1 MRRVV
6 FVDDAPEILK
16 HLQRTLAP
24 MQSEWTMEFFSSAK
38 SALAA
43 MGEAPCDVVVSDMT
57 MPGMDGAQFLTE
69 VRKVC
74 PQTIRIVLSG
84 DQSPVNYLRSAS
96 VAHRFLQKPVD
107 AETLKATIA
116 QAEALQA
123 VLANP
128 ALRTLVSEIKSL
140 PSLPS
145 IYQDLMH
152 EMQGAQA
159 SLKKASRIVARDLGM
174 VTKILQLVNSAFF
187 GLRTHVSDPEQAV
200 ALLGFETIKSLV
212 LSSQVFAQF
221 DQARLPAFSL
231 EELWRHAMLTATC
244 ARRIAKEAGASQQ
257 VIDEAFTAAL
267 LHDVGVLVLVA
278 NRPDDYAK
286 VLELMR
292 DRHMPDWAAE
302 RDIFGADHAH
312 VGAYLLG
319 IWGLG
324 DGIVEAVAFHQHPGD
339 YQASGFHAVT
349 AVHVGNA
356 LAETQANA
364 DAGTGDVLSLDQSY
378 LARENFLAFIPRW
391 RELCAA
397 A

>member
-1 MRRVV
+1 MRRVL

-24 MQSEWTMEFFSSAK
+24 MQVEWTMEFFSSAK
-38 SALAA
+38 SALTALSGSA
-43 MGEAPCDVVVSDMT
+43 CDVVVSDMT
-57 MPGMDGAQFLTE
+57 MPGMDGAQFLAE
-69 VRKVC
+69 VRKVS
-74 PQTIRIVLSG
+74 PQTIRIVLSA

-107 AETLKATIA
+107 VKTLTAVIA
-116 QAEALQA
+116 QAEALRT

-145 IYQDLMH
+145 IYQDLMQ
-152 EMQGAQA
+152 EMQGPQA
-159 SLKKASRIVARDLGM
+159 SLKKASRIVAKDLGM

-200 ALLGFETIKSLV
+200 ALLGFDTIKSLV

-231 EELWRHAMLTATC
+231 EELWRHAMQTATC
-244 ARRIAKEAGASQQ
+244 ARHIAKDAGASQA
-257 VIDEAFTAAL
+257 VIDEAFTAGL

-278 NRPDDYAK
+278 NKPDEYAR
-286 VLELMR
+286 VLDMMQAKQ
-292 DRHMPDWAAE
+292 MPDWAAE
-302 RDIFGADHAH
+302 REIFGADHAH

-324 DGIVEAVAFHQHPGD
+324 DGIIEAVAFHQHPGD
-339 YQASGFHAVT
+339 YMAAGFQAVT

-356 LAETQANA
+356 LAEMQGSAHA
-364 DAGTGDVLSLDQSY
+364 DAADLAGLDQAY
-378 LARENFLAFIPRW
+378 LARENFVVNIPHW

>member
-1 MRRVV
+1 MRRVF

-43 MGEAPCDVVVSDMT
+43 ICQAPCDVVVSDMT

-69 VRKVC
+69 VRNVS
-74 PQTIRIVLSG
+74 PQAIRIILSG

-107 AETLKATIA
+107 VEVLKANIA
-116 QAEALQA
+116 QAEALRV

-128 ALRTLVSEIKSL
+128 ALRGLVSEIKSL

-145 IYQDLMH
+145 IYQDLMQ
-152 EMQGAQA
+152 EMQSPQA
-159 SLKKASRIVARDLGM
+159 SLKKASRIVAKDLGM

-221 DQARLPAFSL
+221 DQTRLPGFSL
-231 EELWRHAMLTATC
+231 EALWRHAMLTATC
-244 ARRIAKEAGASQQ
+244 ARRIAKEASASQP

-267 LHDVGVLVLVA
+267 LHDVGVLVLAA
-278 NRPDDYAK
+278 NKPDDY
-286 VLELMR
+286 VRVFELMR
-292 DRHMPDWAAE
+292 ANHVSDWAAE
-302 RDIFGADHAH
+302 RDVFGADHAH

-339 YQASGFHAVT
+339 YKASGFQALT
-349 AVHVGNA
+349 AVHV
-356 LAETQANA
+356 ANA
-364 DAGTGDVLSLDQSY
+364 FAEAQASADVATGDALNLDQSY
-378 LARENFLAFIPRW
+378 LTRENLLSSIPHW

>member
-6 FVDDAPEILK
+6 FVDDAPEILQ
-16 HLQRTLAP
+16 HLRRAFAP
-24 MQSEWTMEFFSSAK
+24 MQSEWEMQFFSSATA
-38 SALAA
+38 ALAA
-43 MGEAPCDVVVSDMT
+43 IRENPCDVVVSDMT

-69 VRKVC
+69 VRKVA
-74 PQTIRIVLSG
+74 PQTIRLILSG

-107 AETLKATIA
+107 LETLKATIA
-116 QAEALQA
+116 QAEALRA

-128 ALRTLVSEIKSL
+128 ALRTLVSEIKAL

-145 IYQDLMH
+145 IYQDLMQ
-152 EMQGAQA
+152 EMQAPQA
-159 SLKKASRIVARDLGM
+159 SLKKASRIVAKDLGM

-200 ALLGFETIKSLV
+200 ALLGFDTIKSLV

-221 DQARLPAFSL
+221 DQTRLPSFSL
-231 EELWRHAMLTATC
+231 EELWRHAMLTGTW
-244 ARRIAKEAGASQQ
+244 ARRIAKDAGANQQ
-257 VIDEAFTAAL
+257 VMDEAFTAAL

-278 NRPDDYAK
+278 NKPDEYAQ
-286 VLELMR
+286 VLEQVR
-292 DRHMPDWAAE
+292 SKHIPDWAAE
-302 RDIFGADHAH
+302 REVFGADHAH

-339 YQASGFHAVT
+339 YQGSGFRAVT

-356 LAETQANA
+356 MAETQMRTS
-364 DAGTGDVLSLDQSY
+364 AGTGELVGLDQDY
-378 LARENFLAFIPRW
+378 LTRENLLSSVPLW